1 MNEDLIIEYG
11 NEDLK
16 QLLLET
22 IKEEYIQLLKEKKL
36 HQILQK

>member
-22 IKEEYIQLLKEKKL
+22 IQEEFIQMLKNKEI
-36 HQILQK
+36 HQP

>member
-22 IKEEYIQLLKEKKL
+22 IQEEFTQMLKDKEI
-36 HQILQK
+36 HHP